1 MTEHELSRLVEAFE
15 RDHKHYQGW
24 TFSYEYPGY
33 FAYLRDDGRVYFTPD
48 WGSPGHIA
56 IQVEDDEGD
65 VLDGDETP
73 YSMPLDA
80 AQLFRIVQPYLTGGS
95 LGEGGLRRAR
105 EKLDA
110 AFGPHM
116 GLNAD
121 WNGRAWYVAGEG
133 EENRNPDRP
142 DVPAALYTHHGIWI
156 IETEDD
162 QYCVLERTHVD
173 DDDDTDNIEEEF
185 CAPPEGIEA
194 VIAQARFTAMR
205 QIPGYQ
211 MPSNKPPRDENPRAR
226 WRP

>member
-1 MTEHELSRLVEAFE
+1 MTKHGPTWVMFTRRTEDPKLAFIERVLTSRGIPNRRSGKSFRAPILEVHEDRLEDADKLLGE
-15 RDHKHYQGW
+15 D
-24 TFSYEYPGY
+24 Y
-33 FAYLRDDGRVYFTPD
+33 FGDGRRFD
-48 WGSPGHIA
+48 DI
-56 IQVEDDEGD
+56 EDDD
-65 VLDGDETP
+65 PVFDGEPAYEDDDDYDER
-73 YSMPLDA
+73 A
-80 AQLFRIVQPYLTGGS
+80 
-95 LGEGGLRRAR
+95 RREAR
-105 EKLDA
+105 EKLDR

-121 WNGRAWYVAGEG
+121 WSVRAWYVAGEG

-142 DVPAALYTHHGIWI
+142 DIPAALYTHHGIWI